1 MTAIGEFGMWLAIGA
16 GQMAFWWA
24 MSPVIRALA
33 DRLRG
38 HPALPDGLEARLEA
52 LEQRSPATGET
63 DLVHQR
69 LLELEERLDFAERLL
84 ARPGEGDR
92 LPAGPRGSPER
103 MREITPTGGTR

>member
-1 MTAIGEFGMWLAIGA
+1 MTAIGEFAMWLAIGA

-24 MSPVIRALA
+24 MAPVIGALA
-33 DRLRG
+33 DRIRHRGGARPELDERLR
-38 HPALPDGLEARLEA
+38 A
-52 LEQRSPATGET
+52 LEERSPVTGET

-92 LPAGPRGSPER
+92 LPAGPPGSPER
-103 MREITPTGGTR
+103 RREITPTGGTR